1 MHISHVGIIGAVYAH
16 MSSFQNFRR
25 VHEALKQMHFPENAF
40 ASEACAEPE
49 ANAFSGKCIC
59 FSAEIVENIRLSSK
73 CVLGWT
79 HLLLPR
85 LKFEHS
91 PQVPLKTKCGYVV
104 TVLPE
109 NAFAWEGGKQMHFP
123 ENAFASLGP
132 VSLHHGR
139 TLYREHL
146 ALLANALGV
155 IGSCHNQK
163 QSLLLL
169 YVLRAV

>member
-1 MHISHVGIIGAVYAH
+1 MHISHVGIIGAVYTH
-16 MSSFQNFRR
+16 MSSFQHFRK

-109 NAFAWEGGKQMHFP
+109 NAFAWEGGGSKCIFRKMH
-123 ENAFASLGP
+123 
-132 VSLHHGR
+132 
-139 TLYREHL
+139 
-146 ALLANALGV
+146 LLPWA
-155 IGSCHNQK
+155 Q
-163 QSLLLL
+163 
-169 YVLRAV
+169 